1 MHARHC
7 PARVPV
13 SQRWVRHRA
22 IPLTHLPWRLKPQQ
36 WAPFTAFGLL
46 RLQTDPNNP
55 ADPETQAQINRTIIQ
70 VWLQP
75 AGLMICVMPA
85 GCLDEQHC
93 STDPRK
99 PRCRMRGQLCP
110 ATLQHSGPVGWYA
123 LQGDSLPCFPARNAG
138 VAAVRCHPV
147 WAGLLPPRSPHQPHV
162 VSGSSSCCNDL

>member
-7 PARVPV
+7 PARLPV

-99 PRCRMRGQLCP
+99 PTCRMRGQLCP

-123 LQGDSLPCFPARNAG
+123 LQRRQPA
-138 VAAVRCHPV
+138 
-147 WAGLLPPRSPHQPHV
+147 LLPGTQCRCRCCAV
-162 VSGSSSCCNDL
+162 SSCLGWASSASDSSPTSCREWQQQLLQ